1 MNLAGLSKVLFT
13 SPEEFLRKK
22 SFLEKISSH
31 RYSWTLDKNHKH
43 LAKDYR
49 QGWQMSVLRVQTI
62 ISKHLDCYK
71 NRFSMRFFGNERKKF
86 GPPTN
91 FSRHVRF
98 KCSLCVQRK
107 FLKKTFRRESFF
119 WIRANILWP
128 SEKNSSTFVNFASQL
143 PRGTFWPKTFQK
155 QKKYIFNIFLGFEWK
170 CFGIDKK
177 FQHVV
182 KNASYLSGQKCWWN
196 FFPKNMFPWKISDFE
211 EKTVSY
217 WWLKS
222 STALSKVPFTNTVEV
237 FQTKTFLQKV

>member
-1 MNLAGLSKVLFT
+1 M
-13 SPEEFLRKK
+13 
-22 SFLEKISSH
+22 
-31 RYSWTLDKNHKH
+31 
-43 LAKDYR
+43 
-49 QGWQMSVLRVQTI
+49 I
-62 ISKHLDCYK
+62 ISRDDKCQFYVFKQSFQSILAVIKTGFQWNSSEMRERSLDLLRIFFAMFVLSVIYVSRGSFRRK
-71 NRFSMRFFGNERKKF
+71 LSEERVFFGFEQIFCGLQKK
-86 GPPTN
+86 
-91 FSRHVRF
+91 
-98 KCSLCVQRK
+98 
-107 FLKKTFRRESFF
+107 
-119 WIRANILWP
+119 I
-128 SEKNSSTFVNFASQL
+128 SSTFVNFASQL

-182 KNASYLSGQKCWWN
+182 KKASYLSGQKCWWN